1 MNLSMFLK
9 TVDGFTQDMSQV
21 ELRVLIHELART
33 LPEGKRD
40 EFVNKLKA
48 IKKAANANKSCKSLE
63 KQSSEK
69 FLDKLEQVKKQIAQ
83 IDEGELLLVGALNE
97 EYDEWYNS
105 SADEFL
111 FEDPEGVL
119 DIIDTSMDLIHKC
132 VDQELY
138 SEGYELAEML
148 SVLSVGVEGEY
159 IDYCG
164 DELVIYDLD
173 RYGLLTG
180 SFKQFVKDCLY
191 LAYQGNKLSDRPDAV
206 YCMMLNLEC
215 NDVALEDIM
224 QNGVAELDQFDAFM
238 ELWIEYLGTC
248 EERTAKKLILEA
260 QSLLNDSKKAL
271 EIAKKYVTKHPAL
284 YEQYLTQSMGKGN
297 AAEFFEEGWEALTKL
312 PHKFVTRS
320 CIALLTAE
328 NALQIQKFDEAE
340 QCWLEAFRSETN
352 CVNYLRICIESRDF
366 SKYQK
371 EITGIYTSVYEESRG
386 KASYSLISGETAEN
400 KLNSAGYYT
409 LLFLDGQFQKV
420 IEKGMNVKAPLGW
433 SATFMK
439 QGMALFMLYLFDG
452 EELTAGL
459 KKMCDMMVGNS
470 GFSAEK
476 YDQGL
481 SQKKSDGNM
490 ALFWK
495 CFYKWK
501 KNIVIS
507 EQERLTIMKK
517 LENWIEFRVEGI
529 MQANRRNYYN
539 ECAAFV
545 AALGEVK
552 ESWGEYNG
560 KDRIMNEYKTKYSR
574 RRLFHQELRTMGLKR

>member
-173 RYGLLTG
+173 RYGI
-180 SFKQFVKDCLY
+180 SYIKY
-191 LAYQGNKLSDRPDAV
+191 
-206 YCMMLNLEC
+206 
-215 NDVALEDIM
+215 
-224 QNGVAELDQFDAFM
+224 
-238 ELWIEYLGTC
+238 
-248 EERTAKKLILEA
+248 
-260 QSLLNDSKKAL
+260 
-271 EIAKKYVTKHPAL
+271 KKY
-284 YEQYLTQSMGKGN
+284 
-297 AAEFFEEGWEALTKL
+297 
-312 PHKFVTRS
+312 
-320 CIALLTAE
+320 
-328 NALQIQKFDEAE
+328 
-340 QCWLEAFRSETN
+340 
-352 CVNYLRICIESRDF
+352 
-366 SKYQK
+366 
-371 EITGIYTSVYEESRG
+371 
-386 KASYSLISGETAEN
+386 
-400 KLNSAGYYT
+400 
-409 LLFLDGQFQKV
+409 
-420 IEKGMNVKAPLGW
+420 
-433 SATFMK
+433 
-439 QGMALFMLYLFDG
+439 
-452 EELTAGL
+452 
-459 KKMCDMMVGNS
+459 
-470 GFSAEK
+470 
-476 YDQGL
+476 
-481 SQKKSDGNM
+481 
-490 ALFWK
+490 
-495 CFYKWK
+495 
-501 KNIVIS
+501 
-507 EQERLTIMKK
+507 
-517 LENWIEFRVEGI
+517 
-529 MQANRRNYYN
+529 
-539 ECAAFV
+539 
-545 AALGEVK
+545 
-552 ESWGEYNG
+552 
-560 KDRIMNEYKTKYSR
+560 
-574 RRLFHQELRTMGLKR
+574 